1 MDIKWSVS
9 KLIVPC
15 EVAAKSIIPAIRAL
29 MARELLKE
37 YGMKQN
43 QVAEILGV
51 SQSAVSKYSGKVRG
65 HAVKIE
71 DLKDIQTSVN
81 AIITLLINGKSKR
94 KEILKL
100 FCHIC
105 ITIRE
110 KGLMCQL
117 CQKTDPTIATE
128 KCTFCLGTA

>member
-1 MDIKWSVS
+1 
-9 KLIVPC
+9 LIVPC
-15 EVAAKSIIPAIRAL
+15 EVAVKSIIPAIRAL
-29 MARELLKE
+29 MARELLEK

-71 DLKDIQTSVN
+71 DLKDIQTSIN
-81 AIITLLINGKSKR
+81 AMVTLLINGKNQR
-94 KEILKL
+94 IETLKL
-100 FCHIC
+100 FCHVC

-117 CQKTDPTIATE
+117 CQKTDPAIETE
-128 KCTFCLGTA
+128 ECTFCLSTA